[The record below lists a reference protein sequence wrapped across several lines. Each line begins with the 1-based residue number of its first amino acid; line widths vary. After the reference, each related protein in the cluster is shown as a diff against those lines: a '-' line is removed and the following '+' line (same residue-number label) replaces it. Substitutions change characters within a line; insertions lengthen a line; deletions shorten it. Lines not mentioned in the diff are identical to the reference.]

1 MGAPL
6 LPSVEVLFKQSDPD
20 KQRVSRL
27 FVKLALGKSN
37 TLIGCVT
44 VAVQVV
50 LLVNRTITEL
60 PKQTLYEEGVILH
73 VCASAL
79 KKAKK
84 RKNKKE
90 SSSLVLFISDARYT
104 LDV

>member
-1 MGAPL
+1 MAPSPNKKVTFRMGAPL

-50 LLVNRTITEL
+50 LLVNRTMTV
-60 PKQTLYEEGVILH
+60 TV
-73 VCASAL
+73 
-79 KKAKK
+79 
-84 RKNKKE
+84 
-90 SSSLVLFISDARYT
+90 
-104 LDV
+104 